1 MCETVNSFFLN
12 CSFLQIFL
20 QCSKPNDF
28 FFRWFFFFETEK
40 LSEDFFCFF
49 CILSLWEN
57 FLIFFM
63 NAKYFFNLQ
72 NQVIDWLKKNYGD
85 FFFFLSFFH
94 VFICELFFPN
104 SSFFANIS
112 LMFETKWFFSGE
124 FVNFFHDW
132 KPNNIFFFML
142 EIFFSA
148 EFSL

>member
-72 NQVIDWLKKNYGD
+72 NQVIDWLKKNSGD
-85 FFFFLSFFH
+85 FFFFFIFFSF
-94 VFICELFFPN
+94 VRLWILF
-104 SSFFANIS
+104 SQQQFFANIS

-124 FVNFFHDW
+124 FVNFYM
-132 KPNNIFFFML
+132 IESQTIIFFML
-142 EIFFSA
+142 EIFFPA